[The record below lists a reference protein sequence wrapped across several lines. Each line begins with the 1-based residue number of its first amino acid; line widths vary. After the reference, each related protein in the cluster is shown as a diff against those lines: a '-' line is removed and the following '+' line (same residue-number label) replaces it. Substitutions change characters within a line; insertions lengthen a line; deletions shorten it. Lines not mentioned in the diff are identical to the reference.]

1 MATYNIYKMTFT
13 SPLHLS
19 RGKMDTYESSETMLH
34 SDALK
39 SAIYVAARQICSAGW
54 ADTFIHDIRISSAFP
69 FDAKGCYL
77 PMPLSYHPTIEA
89 DDRKEFK
96 KVKYLTINQFEAIA
110 KGEKPEL
117 LSDKKAIQPDVWK
130 RDTTQRVKINDEGD
144 STPFYLEKLYP
155 KENTGLYFM
164 VENLSDED
172 KKELDTAMRFLSET
186 GIGLQ
191 RNLGN
196 GQFECTTDTLT
207 IALAESRAMAWV
219 NLSLYHPKDEN
230 ELSNDVL
237 ENGFYQFKKRGGW
250 ISSPAIEDNISLRK
264 KSIMMFTEGSVFP
277 FESIDNKGI
286 VEDVKPSEVELKK
299 ANKEINHPIWRD
311 GKAIFLPIS
320 I

>member
-39 SAIYVAARQICSAGW
+39 SAIYVAARQVCTAGW
-54 ADTFIHDIRISSAFP
+54 ADAFMHDIRISSAFP
-69 FDAKGCYL
+69 FDAQGCYL
-77 PMPLSYHPTIEA
+77 PMPLSYHPAIDA

-96 KVKYLTINQFEAIA
+96 KVKYLTIKQFEQIA
-110 KGEKPEL
+110 NGRKPDL
-117 LSDKKAIQPDVWK
+117 LVDKKALQPIVWE
-130 RDTTQRVKINDEGD
+130 RDTTQRVKINYEGD

-164 VENLSDED
+164 VENLNEND

-196 GQFECTTDTLT
+196 GRFGCAADTLT
-207 IALAESRAMAWV
+207 IELAESKSTAWV
-219 NLSLYHPKDEN
+219 SLSLYYPKNEK

-250 ISSPAIEDNISLRK
+250 ISSSENENNISLRK
-264 KSIMMFTEGSVFP
+264 KSVMMFTEGSVFP
-277 FESIDNKGI
+277 FESIDNKGV
-286 VEDVKPSEVELKK
+286 VENVKPNIALV
-299 ANKEINHPIWRD
+299 NHEIWRD
-311 GKAIFLPIS
+311 GKAIFLPIVK
-320 I
+320 